1 VRNDENRN
9 FNKMRVEQLNIN
21 KCIEELK
28 GVRDEGRGTLFWQQ
42 FSALALLERL
52 G

>member
-21 KCIEELK
+21 KCFEELK
-28 GVRDEGRGTLFWQQ
+28 DVRDGGRGTLFLQQ
-42 FSALALLERL
+42 FSAL